1 MPRTGRL
8 CRPSHSQPYL
18 HRPASEACVPL
29 AIFASCSTRDS
40 ADQGNARC
48 SRNADDPI
56 SPDCPF
62 GARRPCGS
70 GQRPGCQEDVFGATG
85 SCVPGPGCRTSQ
97 RRAPHLVKLIR
108 NRGLP
113 FVSAPLNAWPECPHH
128 RAEPG
133 QRLGLPRRHQTRIT
147 AISHCKERTVLT
159 ANLGHKC
166 AYRNAHQHGRSP
178 SDPDRTAAA
187 RRAAFR
193 TRSLLRSSRCLWVSP
208 RVPLVWATHLSW
220 LMDFGRCASHA
231 GCCDCLIAI
240 Y

>member
-18 HRPASEACVPL
+18 HRPASEACVPQ

-159 ANLGHKC
+159 ANLGQEHASRAPC
-166 AYRNAHQHGRSP
+166 QHVRSP
-178 SDPDRTAAA
+178 SNCRRNRRSAANGGSVAKFCRERVQHLAAA
-187 RRAAFR
+187 SWARRQARGAAFEG
-193 TRSLLRSSRCLWVSP
+193 SG
-208 RVPLVWATHLSW
+208 A
-220 LMDFGRCASHA
+220 
-231 GCCDCLIAI
+231 
-240 Y
+240 